1 MITTMTEK
9 KFYTHEDLLV
19 AMSNRTWKNISWDIS
34 SDDPTEALEYY
45 NSLVEAREKLVLASE
60 NDEAL
65 LDTEIYEDLNTAIN
79 SMSESLDTYIEKLYE
94 EQKLSYMAQ
103 NGIPSVTEEYK
114 AMESALV
121 SAAGS
126 SVDLQNRFKE
136 LLTSDFSDLATDIGN
151 VGDAVGDASV
161 QAQSAIPLFNQL
173 TSSEEELDKFQSS
186 VKSATDAYATLL
198 SGNYSST
205 ELLDSIQAINKAV
218 SDMGGS
224 LDWEFINSQTDSLE
238 LLGDAIQDISQKY
251 AESILSGAGIDI
263 DSEFGQM
270 LANIIQQIYDAEAA
284 FEGMNAQLDNLQSSY
299 QTLTNILESYNE
311 TGYISLDN
319 LQALLIDK
327 INAALW
333 NMGAVYIW
341 RNSSGFRKRNFKSN
355 SDYGQ

>member
-1 MITTMTEK
+1 MKEYETI
-9 KFYTHEDLLV
+9 
-19 AMSNRTWKNISWDIS
+19 NRTWKNISWDIS
-34 SDDPTEALEYY
+34 SDDPTQALEYY

-60 NDEAL
+60 NDESL
-65 LDTEIYEDLNTAIN
+65 LDTEIYKDLNTAIN

-94 EQKLSYMAQ
+94 EEKLNYMAQ

-151 VGDAVGDASV
+151 VGDAVNDVSA

-186 VKSATDAYATLL
+186 VKSATEAYSTLL

-238 LLGDAIQDISQKY
+238 LLGDAIQHISQKY
-251 AESILSGAGIDI
+251 AESILS
-263 DSEFGQM
+263 
-270 LANIIQQIYDAEAA
+270 
-284 FEGMNAQLDNLQSSY
+284 AQ
-299 QTLTNILESYNE
+299 E
-311 TGYISLDN
+311 
-319 LQALLIDK
+319 LI
-327 INAALW
+327 
-333 NMGAVYIW
+333 
-341 RNSSGFRKRNFKSN
+341 
-355 SDYGQ
+355 